1 MIVRVNGKLWRQ
13 DWPIHLHVLVS
24 ISNGIKSGIIWE
36 YLFPSFID
44 HKIKSKLSKKARLS
58 LLFWN
63 FDGLIQQKNVE
74 SNFDSVFWS
83 INDLLSDSNS
93 AFTTQHS
100 HSTPFY
106 LALLLW
112 YIGDMYLIFNNGS
125 ISIIGKDGGQL
136 KQEITIVPF
145 GVESVIPYLQWTK
158 STGYQVSI
166 KHTLFFS
173 KYIWQFFKL
182 RTFINFFWSTNSP
195 QLLSK
200 YLILLMKIPV
210 LPAYFWH
217 GNK

>member
-36 YLFPSFID
+36 YLFPSLID

-74 SNFDSVFWS
+74 SNFASFFWS
-83 INDLLSDSNS
+83 INDLLSDS

-125 ISIIGKDGGQL
+125 ISMIGKDGGLL

-145 GVESVIPYLQWTK
+145 EVESVIPYLQWFK
-158 STGYQVSI
+158 STGCQLSF
-166 KHTLFFS
+166 KHTFFFLKIYTYDNFS
-173 KYIWQFFKL
+173 SLNNNK
-182 RTFINFFWSTNSP
+182 FIFGP
-195 QLLSK
+195 QIVHS
-200 YLILLMKIPV
+200 Y
-210 LPAYFWH
+210 
-217 GNK
+217 